1 MRISSRAAIFFSV
14 LAVISG
20 AHATDITDAVPGHPG
35 VTYEMLLKQIMPDLA
50 GDKDGHW
57 TGTAAKLRGTDGK
70 PGVDTPLVFGDISVL
85 TVKEDSRKRLLLLT
99 GDSQSDSGFDAV
111 LAAFDDTGPR
121 LKLLDAMDVGGDRFV
136 MFGSPPLLEIAPG
149 TDAFIANS
157 NHFNSNQN
165 YTDETILYL
174 EGGKLHVA
182 LSQFTLNQG
191 MCGYEMRQ
199 NPVYKVRDDK
209 GAKYR
214 AIVVSVTQVTT
225 HTDEE
230 CDEGT
235 VLPKA
240 GSHTYTNVFHWDP
253 KTNAYVT
260 HTNQMR
266 HLMSPDQ

>member
-1 MRISSRAAIFFSV
+1 MTILVGIVFCGSAQAS
-14 LAVISG
+14 
-20 AHATDITDAVPGHPG
+20 DITDPVPGHPG
-35 VTYEMLLKQIMPDLA
+35 VTYEMLLKQVMPDLA
-50 GDKDGHW
+50 KDAGDNW
-57 TGTAAKLRGTDGK
+57 TGTVAKLRGTDGK
-70 PGVDTPLVFGDISVL
+70 PGVDTPLTFGDVSAL
-85 TVKEDSRKRLLLLT
+85 TVKEGGRKRLLILT

-111 LAAFDDTGPR
+111 LAAFDER

-136 MFGSPPLLEIAPG
+136 MLGSPPLLEIAPG

-165 YTDETILYL
+165 YTIETILFL
-174 EGGKLHVA
+174 DGGKLQVA

-214 AIVVSVTQVTT
+214 AIVDSVTQVVT

-240 GSHTYTNVFHWDP
+240 GSHTYTEVYRWDA
-253 KTNAYVT
+253 KKNAYVT
-260 HTNQMR
+260 HTNAMR
-266 HLMSPDQ
+266 HLMSPDE